1 MGCGLLL
8 APDASAIFVIGAFDS
23 FDVLRIRNYRIN
35 DFDQNNN
42 GQIEETEGIPVEIE
56 VGKSGFTEE
65 ELTLIRESFLT
76 WEEVPQSYASFY
88 EAGTFQDPIIAGSES
103 TFDLQNSIVMQVDT
117 AGTDDSIEPDPPTVL
132 QPVLPG
138 VLGYNIAAWAGDDFI
153 IDTPEGSYQI
163 SSGQIIDNDV
173 LIYADMVRPQEL
185 GGTPTGDFKSVMVH
199 ELGHFLG
206 LAHTPLSNL
215 TVTDG
220 GIVESAVMTHS
231 VAGVKRRIGVT
242 PTMFPAIF
250 DLTTEGGLQGG
261 GADLAPDDISAI
273 SWLYPRGSQDLF
285 FGLNGEA
292 RTRTRVGG
300 GVPSI
305 AVPLAH
311 IVAWGDLDNDETTP
325 RVAVFSAFTAY
336 FENPENV
343 ERDGQFELINL
354 WRQMET
360 DSGLFNATYTFTM
373 TPMNGG
379 GFDRQAPPID
389 ASSFDRIGNRGEV
402 FTAYTSEVFH
412 EVEPIVDVSNK
423 DAGTPFVWDYE
434 LGTLVST
441 DTGRTIES
449 IVGDEPMFGDPNDV
463 CILNVVSSAAA
474 GGGAATFNGAVR
486 GANSV
491 RSLRDSVL
499 METAL
504 GSLIVDSYYKVS
516 PTAAKFL
523 LGNSLAYGATVKVVQ
538 MAYWC
543 MENILMVL
551 GALTLV
557 IGLGVALYKKRRSV
571 AAGAAGAVLLACIA
585 MSGAE
590 ALILYQTTEQLVAG
604 STDIVSGTVV
614 SANPRWSGGTAY
626 VYTDIVIEIEDK
638 AKGTL
643 NKQSD
648 LVITQ
653 IGGRVGGL
661 VSENS
666 ELPKFQAGEMVLLYL
681 KKNDDGEFVI
691 YNGLAGKQVVGF
703 DAAKQTKYV
712 AIPDDLKVKKAAAL
726 APGETVPETMPLSDF
741 LAELRAIAKA
751 QEKAKS

>member
-8 APDASAIFVIGAFDS
+8 VPDASAIFVIGAFDP
-23 FDVLRIRNYRIN
+23 FDVLRIRSYPIN

-56 VGKSGFTEE
+56 VGKSGFTED
-65 ELTLIRESFLT
+65 ELMLIRESFAT
-76 WEEVPQSYASFY
+76 WEEVPQSYASFK
-88 EAGTFQDPIIAGSES
+88 EAGTFQDPIVAGSLD
-103 TFDLQNSIVMQVDT
+103 TFDLHNSIVMQVDT
-117 AGTDDSIEPDPPTVL
+117 AGEDDSIVPDPPTVL
-132 QPVLPG
+132 QPVRPG
-138 VLGYNIAAWAGDDFI
+138 VLGYNIANWAGDDFI
-153 IDTPEGSYQI
+153 LDTPEGSYQI
-163 SSGQIIDNDV
+163 SSGQIIDNDI
-173 LIYADMVRPQEL
+173 LIYADMVRPLVAGE
-185 GGTPTGDFKSVMVH
+185 PAVGDFKSVMVH

-250 DLTTEGGLQGG
+250 DLSTESGLQGG

-285 FGLNGEA
+285 FGLKGEA

-325 RVAVFSAFTAY
+325 RVAVFSAFTAF
-336 FENPENV
+336 FENPLNV
-343 ERDGQFELINL
+343 ERDGRFELINL
-354 WRQMET
+354 WKQMET
-360 DSGLFNATYTFTM
+360 DSGVFNATYTFSM

-389 ASSFDRIGNRGEV
+389 ASAFDRIGNRGEV
-402 FTAYTSEVFH
+402 FNKYTSEVFH
-412 EVEPIVDVSNK
+412 EVEPIIDVSNK

-449 IVGDEPMFGDPNDV
+449 IVGDDPMFGDPNDV

-474 GGGAATFNGAVR
+474 GGGAATLNGAVQ

-499 METAL
+499 LETAL

-543 MENILMVL
+543 IENIVMVL
-551 GALTLV
+551 GALTVV
-557 IGLGVALYKKRRSV
+557 IGLGVALFKKRRSV
-571 AAGAAGAVLLACIA
+571 AAGAAGAVLLAFIA

-604 STDIVSGTVV
+604 STDIVSGTVK

-638 AKGTL
+638 AKGNL

-648 LVITQ
+648 LVISQ
-653 IGGRVGGL
+653 LGGRVGGL

-666 ELPKFQAGEMVLLYL
+666 ELPKFQAGEKVLLYL
-681 KKNDDGEFVI
+681 KENADGDFVI
-691 YNGLAGKQVVGF
+691 YNGLAGKLVVGF

-712 AIPDDLKVKKAAAL
+712 TIPDDIKAKKAAKL

-741 LAELRAIAKA
+741 LSELRAIAKA

>member
-23 FDVLRIRNYRIN
+23 FDVLRIRSYPIN
-35 DFDQNNN
+35 DFDLDNN
-42 GQIEETEGIPVEIE
+42 GEIGEDEGIPVEIE
-56 VGKSGFTEE
+56 VGKSGFTED
-65 ELTLIRESFLT
+65 ELTLIRESFAT
-76 WEEVPQSYASFY
+76 WEEVPQSYGSFY
-88 EAGTFQDPIIAGSES
+88 EAGTFQDPIIAGSDA

-138 VLGYNIAAWAGDDFI
+138 VLGYNIAAWAGEDFLI
-153 IDTPEGSYQI
+153 ETPEGSYQI

-185 GGTPTGDFKSVMVH
+185 GGTPPGDFKSVMVH

-250 DLTTEGGLQGG
+250 DLATEGGVQGG

-285 FGLNGEA
+285 FGLKGEA

-336 FENPENV
+336 FENPLNV
-343 ERDGQFELINL
+343 ERDGRFELINL

-389 ASSFDRIGNRGEV
+389 ASSFDSIGNRGEV
-402 FTAYTSEVFH
+402 FNTYTSEVFH

-449 IVGDEPMFGDPNDV
+449 IVGDDPMFGDPNDV

-474 GGGAATFNGAVR
+474 GGGTATLNGAVR

-499 METAL
+499 LETAL

-543 MENILMVL
+543 IENIVMVL
-551 GALTLV
+551 GALTVV
-557 IGLGVALYKKRRSV
+557 IGLGVALLKKRRSV
-571 AAGAAGAVLLACIA
+571 AAGAAGAVLLAFIA

-604 STDIVSGTVV
+604 STDIVSGTVK

-643 NKQSD
+643 NKQSN
-648 LVITQ
+648 LTISQ

-666 ELPKFQAGEMVLLYL
+666 ELPKFQAGEEVLLYL
-681 KKNDDGEFVI
+681 TKNDDGEFVI
-691 YNGLAGKQVVGF
+691 YNGLAGKLVVGF

-712 AIPDDLKVKKAAAL
+712 AIPDDLKAKKAAKL